1 MNKLNIL
8 KRILITIIILAIFVG
23 VIIIGSC
30 VGKAESLTIEEYED
44 AIRANNEKI
53 EQCEEIKKQLNITA
67 ELIRKQ
73 EFHDV
78 DFVNSLSAKWVAQD
92 NYQNTLRN
100 ANIKLKI
107 TLGNL
112 RSSEASQETIVET
125 QQTATNVTSQ
135 VTEVHEYIGDF
146 KITHYCICK
155 KCCGKSPSHP
165 YYGIT
170 ATGTIATPGRTIAV
184 DPRKIPYGTKVII
197 EGHTYIA
204 EDCGGAIKGNKIDI
218 CVASHSEAL
227 QKGVKNNV
235 PVYIVRG

>member
-8 KRILITIIILAIFVG
+8 KRILITIVIIAIFV
-23 VIIIGSC
+23 IATIIGSC
-30 VGKAESLTIEEYED
+30 VGKAESLTIKECED
-44 AIRANNEKI
+44 AIRANEEKI
-53 EQCEEIKKQLNITA
+53 TQCEQIKNQLHITA
-67 ELIRKQ
+67 DLIRKQ
-73 EFHDV
+73 EFYDV
-78 DFVNSLSAKWVAQD
+78 DFVNSLSAKWIAQD
-92 NYQNTLRN
+92 NYQSTLRD
-100 ANIKLKI
+100 ANIKLRI

-112 RSSEASQETIVET
+112 HSSETNQETIVET
-125 QQTATNVTSQ
+125 QPTTNQ
-135 VTEVHEYIGDF
+135 VTEVHEYIGNF

-170 ATGTIATPGRTIAV
+170 ATETRATPGRTIAV

-197 EGHTYIA
+197 DGHTYIA
-204 EDCGGAIKGNKIDI
+204 EDCGGAIKGNRIDI

>member
-8 KRILITIIILAIFVG
+8 KRILITIIILAVFV
-23 VIIIGSC
+23 IAMIIGSC
-30 VGKAESLTIEEYED
+30 AGKAESLTIAECED

-53 EQCEEIKKQLNITA
+53 ELCEEIKKQLNITA

-112 RSSEASQETIVET
+112 RSPEATQETMAET
-125 QQTATNVTSQ
+125 QQTTSVTSQ
-135 VTEVHEYIGDF
+135 TTEVHEYIGNF

-170 ATGTIATPGRTIAV
+170 ATETVATPGRTIAV

-197 EGHTYIA
+197 DGHTYIA
-204 EDCGGAIKGNKIDI
+204 EDCGGAIKGNRIDI
-218 CVASHSEAL
+218 CVASHGEAL